1 MVEHMLE
8 MLAAFGG
15 GKVSVRH
22 GKRDFAQ

>member
-1 MVEHMLE
+1 MLE